1 MDPILDKARA
11 SQGFLERLVNAIP
24 GFKGYRERELR
35 RDADQL
41 QREHL
46 AKTLHESQKPLA
58 KAAEAAS
65 RSGNLDVINDI
76 ESARKKLDRATAR
89 VRTADRGYSGF
100 FDPVKV
106 NEEILG
112 RLYQFD
118 LESLAGVATI
128 SGAASALGSGVPTKA
143 EVQAVVARI
152 EAFDDRLNDR
162 EAILRAV
169 K

>member
-1 MDPILDKARA
+1 M
-11 SQGFLERLVNAIP
+11 
-24 GFKGYRERELR
+24 
-35 RDADQL
+35 
-41 QREHL
+41 
-46 AKTLHESQKPLA
+46 
-58 KAAEAAS
+58 
-65 RSGNLDVINDI
+65 INDI

-100 FDPVKV
+100 FDPIKV
-106 NEEILG
+106 NEEMLG

-118 LESLAGVATI
+118 LESLAGVASI

-143 EVQAVVARI
+143 EVQALVARI